1 MGKALERGLE
11 ENNLNQRPLPVPGR
25 KSPKD
30 DKDKDDGSVY
40 SDIEEEEEGSKL
52 ILNFELEKVF
62 LSSFFFLIFYYYNF
76 FYYHERVNL

>member
-40 SDIEEEEEGSKL
+40 SDIEEEEGSKL

-76 FYYHERVNL
+76 FIITKE

>member
-40 SDIEEEEEGSKL
+40 SDIEEEEGSKL
-52 ILNFELEKVF
+52 ILNFELE
-62 LSSFFFLIFYYYNF
+62 
-76 FYYHERVNL
+76 

>member
-40 SDIEEEEEGSKL
+40 SDIEEEEGSQL
-52 ILNFELEKVF
+52 ILNFELEKGF
-62 LSSFFFLIFYYYNF
+62 LSSFFFFFNLI
-76 FYYHERVNL
+76 LL

>member
-52 ILNFELEKVF
+52 ILNFELELFF
-62 LSSFFFLIFYYYNF
+62 LSLHFFFLILYYYNF
-76 FYYHERVNL
+76 FIIKKE

>member
-40 SDIEEEEEGSKL
+40 SDIEEEEGLKL
-52 ILNFELEKVF
+52 ILNFI
-62 LSSFFFLIFYYYNF
+62 SSFFFF
-76 FYYHERVNL
+76 NLLLL